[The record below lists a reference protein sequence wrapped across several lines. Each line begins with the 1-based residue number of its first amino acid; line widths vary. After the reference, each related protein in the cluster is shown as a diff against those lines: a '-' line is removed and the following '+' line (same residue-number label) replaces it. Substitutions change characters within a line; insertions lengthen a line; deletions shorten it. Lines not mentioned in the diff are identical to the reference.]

1 MGVLAAAPAAES
13 IGRSLRE
20 AASGKVWRRIGYE
33 GNFPVAAPSWNSAEV
48 QLPTERTRDFYQSA
62 ISDAEFVDAAL
73 LLQMERRRKTGWEA
87 DRLRLASEISCI
99 GLRAFQEAVET
110 GRTGVELAAITEHAI
125 MTKGTGFRGATRVRA
140 YAQVAAGSKECAL
153 GYRPNEIST
162 RYELKNGDL
171 ALLELGVVVDGYWAD
186 RTRARVAGTPTDEQ
200 AKVFEVIRRAKS
212 AAIAALRPGRTGGEI
227 DAAARAVVEDAGY
240 GEAFPHITGHG
251 LGFGYHESG
260 PLLSPNSIDVMEEGI
275 LTSVEPGIYFE
286 PMGGIRL
293 EDDVL
298 VTETGTEILG
308 LFPEELF

>member
-1 MGVLAAAPAAES
+1 
-13 IGRSLRE
+13 
-20 AASGKVWRRIGYE
+20 
-33 GNFPVAAPSWNSAEV
+33 
-48 QLPTERTRDFYQSA
+48 
-62 ISDAEFVDAAL
+62 
-73 LLQMERRRKTGWEA
+73 
-87 DRLRLASEISCI
+87 
-99 GLRAFQEAVET
+99 
-110 GRTGVELAAITEHAI
+110 
-125 MTKGTGFRGATRVRA
+125 
-140 YAQVAAGSKECAL
+140 
-153 GYRPNEIST
+153 
-162 RYELKNGDL
+162 
-171 ALLELGVVVDGYWAD
+171 
-186 RTRARVAGTPTDEQ
+186 
-200 AKVFEVIRRAKS
+200 
-212 AAIAALRPGRTGGEI
+212 LRPGRTGGEI